1 VTFANPLGLIGL
13 LSLPLIIALH
23 LIRERRRRFVV
34 SSLGLWSFLD
44 DQVRGPRPRR
54 IPLTWLL
61 LLDLIAAALF
71 SFALAR
77 PRLQVS
83 LPVFNARHLV
93 IVLDVSTSMRARDG
107 LDDRFSQAK
116 AEAASLLVSAG
127 RRDVVTLVAFG
138 RAPQWIGDSRQE
150 DAAALIGRIE
160 ALKAGETG
168 DPRRGALQAALLLGE
183 ASLDR
188 SLPAEFHILTDGAF
202 SEDPTADVNG
212 LGYPVHW
219 HFFGRAQGNQAV
231 LELNATPLGGN
242 RYQVFTRIGNFDNR
256 WVSRSVSLVA
266 DGKTLDTTRV
276 SIPAESTLPQVWE
289 VSGSYSSLSASLSGG
304 DDLPEDDAAVIGLQ
318 PGGKV
323 RVALVA
329 EDPAPF
335 EQALR
340 AVPEVDLQVI
350 SPQDYTP
357 EEDGHARDLTIF
369 RGYLPPAWPQG
380 PVLVAEPP
388 EQAGSG
394 ADSNLQVRGTAPLPS
409 NAPLQFPA
417 SDPLLAEV
425 DFSGV
430 RWSQVLTLS
439 AIPGGF
445 VALLQAGDVPI
456 LLRGEFQNQG
466 SSPTQAWVLLAD
478 LQRGNFTK
486 HPAFPIM
493 MAKFALEANQSPL
506 PASIQAGDPLRLP
519 PPGAAQSLQVIPP
532 DGSPAGFQQEWPS
545 VWNETL
551 DPGLYRVILE
561 GAGGQSS
568 ETIVG
573 VQAGDASESDLRP
586 RSWTQAAL
594 GSENSAPTASPPAAM
609 DPSAGKRPLD
619 LLPWLMAAALVIM
632 LVEAALAWR

>member
-13 LSLPLIIALH
+13 LSLPVIIALH
-23 LIRERRRRFVV
+23 LIRERHRRFVV

-77 PRLQVS
+77 PRLEVS

-107 LDDRFSQAK
+107 LEDRFSQAK
-116 AEAASLLVSAG
+116 AEAASLLASAG
-127 RRDVVTLVAFG
+127 PRDVVTLVAFG
-138 RAPQWIGDSRQE
+138 RAPQWVGDSRQE
-150 DAAALIGRIE
+150 DMAALSTRIE
-160 ALKAGETG
+160 ALRAGETG
-168 DPRRGALQAALLLGE
+168 SQRSGALQEALLLGA

-202 SEDPTADVNG
+202 SEDPTTDVNE

-219 HFFGRAQGNQAV
+219 HFFGRSQGNQAV
-231 LELNATPLGGN
+231 LELNATSLGGN

-256 WVSRSVSLVA
+256 WVSRSVSLIA
-266 DGKTLDTTRV
+266 DGETLDTTRV

-289 VSGSYSSLSASLSGG
+289 VNGNYRSLSASLSGL
-304 DDLPEDDAAVIGLQ
+304 DELPEDDSAAIGLQ

-340 AVPEVDLQVI
+340 AVAEVDLEII
-350 SPQDYTP
+350 SPQDYIP
-357 EEDGHARDLTIF
+357 EENGLARDLTIF
-369 RGYLPPAWPQG
+369 RAYLPQAWPRG
-380 PVLVAEPP
+380 PVLVVEPP
-388 EQAGSG
+388 EAAGSG
-394 ADSNLQVRGTAPLPS
+394 DGSNLHVRGSAPLPS
-409 NAPLQFPA
+409 NAPVQFPA
-417 SDPLLAEV
+417 PDPMLSEV

-439 AIPGGF
+439 AIPSGF
-445 VALLQAGDVPI
+445 VTLLQAGDVPI
-456 LLRGEFQNQG
+456 LLRGEFQDQG

-478 LQRGNFTK
+478 LERGNFTK
-486 HPAFPIM
+486 HPAFPIL

-506 PASIQAGDPLRLP
+506 PGSIQAGEPLRLP
-519 PPGAAQSLQVIPP
+519 PPGASQALQVVPP
-532 DGSPAGFQQEWPS
+532 AGSPTGFQREWPS
-545 VWNETL
+545 LWEETL
-551 DPGLYRVILE
+551 DPGLYRVVLE
-561 GAGGQSS
+561 GAGGQSN
-568 ETIVG
+568 EYLVG

-586 RSWTQAAL
+586 RSWTQAAQA
-594 GSENSAPTASPPAAM
+594 SETGAPAASPPAAV

-619 LLPWLMAAALVIM
+619 LLPWLMGAALLAL
-632 LVEAALAWR
+632 LVEAVLAWR